1 MSGAAITRLV
11 RVGRWEPDAR
21 GRLARA
27 ALELFADG
35 GFEQTTVAD
44 IAERAGVT
52 ERTFFRYFADK
63 REVLF
68 DGAATLQKTVLD
80 AIAAAPPE
88 RAPIDVVAGAF
99 VTAAPLLEA
108 RGEFAGQ
115 RANAI
120 VSNPS
125 LQERESLKMVTLAA
139 AAADAL
145 RARGVA
151 DPAAGL
157 AAEAGVTVFR
167 IGFEKWVTGSAGG
180 LAQCIEATLDALK
193 VLTAGAPPPP
203 ASDT

>member
-1 MSGAAITRLV
+1 MSGAAITRLD

-21 GRLARA
+21 GRLIGA
-27 ALELFADG
+27 AIELYADG

-44 IAERAGVT
+44 LAARAGVT
-52 ERTFFRYFADK
+52 ERTFFRHFTDK

-68 DGAATLQKTVLD
+68 DGSAALQTAVLE

-88 RAPIDVVAGAF
+88 LPPIDVVAGAF
-99 VTAAPLLEA
+99 MTAAPLLES
-108 RGEFAGQ
+108 RGEFAPR

-120 VSNPS
+120 ATNPS

-145 RARGVA
+145 RARGVP

-157 AAEAGVTVFR
+157 AAEAGVTVFHY
-167 IGFEKWVTGSAGG
+167 GFQKWVTGSGGG
-180 LAQCIEATLDALK
+180 LADCIRETLDALK
-193 VLTAGAPPPP
+193 ALTEGR
-203 ASDT
+203 

>member
-1 MSGAAITRLV
+1 M
-11 RVGRWEPDAR
+11 GRWQPDAR
-21 GRLARA
+21 GRLKAA
-27 ALELFADG
+27 ALELYADG

-44 IAERAGVT
+44 IAARAGVT
-52 ERTFFRYFADK
+52 ERTFFRHFTDK

-68 DGAATLQKTVLD
+68 DGSAVLQQTVLD

-88 RAPIDVVAGAF
+88 RAPLDIVAGAF
-99 VTAAPLLEA
+99 ETAAPLLEQH
-108 RGEFAGQ
+108 GDFAGD
-115 RANAI
+115 RAAAI
-120 VSNPS
+120 ASNPS
-125 LQERESLKMVTLAA
+125 LQERESLKLVTLAA

-180 LAQCIEATLDALK
+180 LGACIRDTLDALK
-193 VLTAGAPPPP
+193 ALTAGP
-203 ASDT
+203 